1 MAITLLR
8 PAGKREKR
16 NASGS
21 ELGTEAARR
30 EGMAEK
36 RAKRTAEGGGSA
48 LPVSRGS
55 KGAAGGIFTAAGREQ
70 GGVKALGGERAAYR
84 ARQRP
89 RSDRGGAIE
98 HGAAAHGC
106 GNGKGLRAVALGAAD
121 TGGAAVYAL
130 RGREHGRTGGL

>member
-48 LPVSRGS
+48 LPVSRADAPELLPNAS
-55 KGAAGGIFTAAGREQ
+55 KREQ
-70 GGVKALGGERAAYR
+70 AA
-84 ARQRP
+84 QRL
-89 RSDRGGAIE
+89 RS
-98 HGAAAHGC
+98 AAAQLSLIHI
-106 GNGKGLRAVALGAAD
+106 
-121 TGGAAVYAL
+121 
-130 RGREHGRTGGL
+130 

>member
-16 NASGS
+16 NALPRSSASGS

-36 RAKRTAEGGGSA
+36 RA
-48 LPVSRGS
+48 
-55 KGAAGGIFTAAGREQ
+55 
-70 GGVKALGGERAAYR
+70 AYR

-89 RSDRGGAIE
+89 RSDRGGAVE

-121 TGGAAVYAL
+121 AGGAAVYAL

>member
-16 NASGS
+16 NALPRSSASGS

-48 LPVSRGS
+48 LPVSRADAPELLPNAS
-55 KGAAGGIFTAAGREQ
+55 KREQ
-70 GGVKALGGERAAYR
+70 AAQRLRSAAAQAAEEDRR
-84 ARQRP
+84 AR
-89 RSDRGGAIE
+89 
-98 HGAAAHGC
+98 
-106 GNGKGLRAVALGAAD
+106 L
-121 TGGAAVYAL
+121 AVYLQRLAES
-130 RGREHGRTGGL
+130 REASKRSAVP